1 MRFDY
6 DPDLHTITAKRL
18 SLRPFSEQDADRVAQ
33 LAGNP
38 QLQKTVLA
46 LPYPYTRQN
55 ALDWIAT
62 HREDF
67 ESDSRYE
74 MAVVLKESGLLIG
87 CMGLMCEPAHRRAE
101 LGYWI
106 GQPYWG
112 QGYATE
118 AAQAIIRFGFEIK
131 NLHRIDCTYFSSN
144 PASGRVMQKCGMEY
158 EGTRKD
164 FFLKDG
170 RFLDGIFYGLVRPQ
184 SNEV

>member
-1 MRFDY
+1 MHYNY
-6 DPDLHTITAKRL
+6 DAKIRTISTQRL
-18 SLRPFSEQDADRVAQ
+18 LLRPFTEQDADRVAE

-38 QLQKTVLA
+38 QVQKTLLG
-46 LPYPYTRQN
+46 LPFPYTRQH

-62 HREDF
+62 HRENF
-67 ESDSRYE
+67 ESDIRYE
-74 MAVVLKESGLLIG
+74 MALALKENGLLIG
-87 CMGLMCEPAHRRAE
+87 CMGLICRPAHCRAE

-118 AAQAIIRFGFEIK
+118 AAAAIIRFGFEVK
-131 NLHRIDCTYFSSN
+131 NLHRIDCTYFSNN
-144 PASGRVMQKCGMEY
+144 PASGRVMQKCGMQY

-170 RFLDGIFYGLVRPQ
+170 QFVDGIFYGLVRPEE
-184 SNEV
+184 SFF